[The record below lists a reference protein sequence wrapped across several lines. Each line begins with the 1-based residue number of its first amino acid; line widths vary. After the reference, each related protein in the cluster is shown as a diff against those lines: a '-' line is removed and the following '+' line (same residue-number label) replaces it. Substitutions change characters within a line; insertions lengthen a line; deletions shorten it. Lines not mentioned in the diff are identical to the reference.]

1 MVEEERRMSSKLQF
15 KDFCNRSA
23 IKAFATSIAMSWFM
37 QMTGN
42 WLITNYASLIF
53 KTSGSILDVN
63 TSAICLAVVQILG
76 GLVSTQLEFSR
87 KTTLIISL
95 SGSAFGLFSFA
106 VYAYLRQNGYDVSCY
121 LWLPVVC
128 LSLVMFISSVGIV
141 ALANTCTIENFS
153 PKVIILA
160 FSSNHQSIYYF
171 IFLDSASWIGF
182 LFSMSQCCW
191 TFRREILSNFVKCDS
206 LAWISRIPRI

>member
-1 MVEEERRMSSKLQF
+1 MQMAEEQRRMSSKLQL

-23 IKAFATSIAMSWFM
+23 IKGFATSIAMSWFM
-37 QMTGN
+37 QTTGN
-42 WLITNYASLIF
+42 WIITNYASLIF
-53 KTSGSILDVN
+53 KISGSILDVN

-76 GLVSTQLEFSR
+76 SLVSTQIEFSR

-95 SGSAFGLFSFA
+95 SGSAFGLFTFA
-106 VYAYLRQNGYDVSCY
+106 VYSYLRQNGYDVSCY

-153 PKVIILA
+153 PKVSYTLFQAII
-160 FSSNHQSIYYF
+160 SSYKLFYF
-171 IFLDSASWIGF
+171 
-182 LFSMSQCCW
+182 
-191 TFRREILSNFVKCDS
+191 
-206 LAWISRIPRI
+206 